1 MKQFMPVPDSR
12 LIKPSIFT
20 RILDGITRAID
31 AALNRV
37 FSLTHRAS
45 ITRWNALGVGFIL
58 AWLFSMVMTVPED
71 LARQALWEVFSALG
85 GISAGNPQPF
95 VIALA
100 NFVFTVFLHPA
111 VIKHALALYA
121 PFWLMHRV
129 TAIYLAD
136 IFEEPESTARH
147 FVMEAA
153 FGRGYST
160 IHIRQGAVAEQDI
173 DSTIIKIGGPGYVEV
188 DLDSAVLLERPDGTP
203 NVILPGQKK
212 IIDDFERIRRV
223 VDVRDSVETVDLAP
237 TRTRDGI
244 FVGAKNIQFSYSLYR
259 GETPDRKQTPYP
271 CNPMAVEN
279 LVYKDGRAVKPGIAP
294 SRMPEWQSGQF
305 KMGGPIMGEIG
316 GFISKRSLGDFLAA
330 IGEPEEKSLFNREQE
345 IEKTSQNLAGLTGIE
360 TKKPPLEAPKDFATR
375 NVLTEA
381 FYSQDDFVK
390 RMAAKGFQLNWIGVG
405 TWHAPAEIISAN
417 HREAWKIS
425 RENLTRGSKAALNGV
440 KAETALQ
447 EMVRII
453 QILPIGQF
461 FKNIDSLQ
469 NGDVQ
474 PLDALLQEYE
484 EILQR
489 AADLYLRGPA
499 ALDFRFAQL
508 AQEALRLLNPL
519 RSRPAFSDYDLFLQE
534 LAGMADDGYY
544 IFDTDVESFLQQA
557 AGLLE
562 TLKSALRPEDS
573 EFLLTANRLYV
584 DLRDY
589 QQIMRVVNA
598 INRIRQAQ
606 HGDWRA

>member
-1 MKQFMPVPDSR
+1 MRQFVPVPDSR
-12 LIKPSIFT
+12 VIKPSIFT

-45 ITRWNALGVGFIL
+45 VTRWNALGVGFIL

-71 LARQALWEVFSALG
+71 IAREQLRQVFLALG
-85 GISAGNPQPF
+85 GFAAGNPQSF
-95 VIALA
+95 VIEVGRFIFA
-100 NFVFTVFLHPA
+100 VVLHPA

-136 IFEEPESTARH
+136 IFEEPIPTAQH

-160 IHIRQGAVAEQDI
+160 IHIRQGAVAEQDL
-173 DSTIIKIGGPGYVEV
+173 DSTIVKIGGPGYVEV
-188 DLDSAVLLERPDGTP
+188 DLDSAILFERPDGTP
-203 NVILPGQKK
+203 HVILPGKK
-212 IIDDFERIRRV
+212 EIIDDFERIRRV
-223 VDVRDSVETVDLAP
+223 VDVRDSVETIDLAP

-271 CNPMAVEN
+271 CNPTAVEN

-294 SRMPEWQSGQF
+294 PRTPEWQSGQF

-316 GFISKRSLGDFLAA
+316 GFIGKRSLSDFLAA

-345 IEKTSQNLAGLTGIE
+345 IEKTSQNLAGVDRIPTNKL
-360 TKKPPLEAPKDFATR
+360 PLEAPKDFATR

-381 FYSQDDFVK
+381 FYSHDDFVK

-425 RENLTRGSKAALNGV
+425 RENLARGSKAALDGV
-440 KAETALQ
+440 KTETALQ

-453 QILPIGQF
+453 QALPIGQF
-461 FKNIDSLQ
+461 FKNFESLQ
-469 NGDVQ
+469 NGDEQ
-474 PLDALLQEYE
+474 PLDDLLQEYE
-484 EILQR
+484 EIMQR
-489 AADLYLRGPA
+489 AADLYLRGLA
-499 ALDFRFAQL
+499 ALDFRFIQL
-508 AQEALRLLNPL
+508 VQEARRLLN
-519 RSRPAFSDYDLFLQE
+519 RISRPTFSDYDLFLQQ

-544 IFDTDVESFLQQA
+544 IFDTDVEELLQRA
-557 AGLLE
+557 AGLFE
-562 TLKSALRPEDS
+562 TLKAVLKPEDS
-573 EFLLTANRLYV
+573 EFLLAANRLHV
-584 DLRDY
+584 DLLDY
-589 QQIMRVVNA
+589 QQIMRVVNV
-598 INRIRQAQ
+598 INSLRHSQ
-606 HGDWRA
+606 HGDWQA